1 MKLSIVPSKSSE
13 SYLIQRITSENKFE
27 RMPPANRDLVTPEE
41 IRLLRMWIDQGADWP
56 EKTDT
61 QLQINYSRRTW
72 LGSYST
78 QFLPQWYRTPF
89 NGCAW
94 TCD

>member
-13 SYLIQRITSENKFE
+13 SYLIQRITSENKIE
-27 RMPPANRDLVTPEE
+27 RMPPAEREPVTPEE

-61 QLQINYSRRTW
+61 PPVADRLFKKDLAWIILNSV
-72 LGSYST
+72 ST
-78 QFLPQWYRTPF
+78 TMVL
-89 NGCAW
+89 NAV
-94 TCD
+94 

>member
-61 QLQINYSRRTW
+61 PVADQLFKKDLAWIILNSV
-72 LGSYST
+72 ST
-78 QFLPQWYRTPF
+78 TLVL
-89 NGCAW
+89 NAV
-94 TCD
+94 

>member
-27 RMPPANRDLVTPEE
+27 RMPLANRDLVTPEE

-56 EKTDT
+56 E
-61 QLQINYSRRTW
+61 RTKIKE
-72 LGSYST
+72 
-78 QFLPQWYRTPF
+78 TPAVDQSF
-89 NGCAW
+89 KGDHW
-94 TCD
+94 TFHPVERP

>member
-61 QLQINYSRRTW
+61 PPVADQLFKKDLAWIILNSV
-72 LGSYST
+72 ST
-78 QFLPQWYRTPF
+78 TMVL
-89 NGCAW
+89 NAV
-94 TCD
+94 